1 MNNEEFNNNSLAIIL
16 LCSNLA
22 INHKVDTIK
31 PFTMV
36 EWSKLAKIIWSS
48 SIKEPSN
55 LFNLSKEQIEKE
67 LLIEEKESE
76 RIIKLLSKAG
86 QLTFELNELK
96 KLGINITTRADK
108 TYPKILRERLK
119 QKCPPMIYYC
129 GNIEILCN
137 NLVGVVGLKSVDE
150 YDIEFTKQLADK
162 IVKDKYSLICGNA
175 DGVDS
180 VSQVQ
185 VLKNNGKVVQF
196 IGDSMINR
204 IKKKEVREDI
214 VKGNLLLMSDS
225 NPRSGISV
233 YSAMDRNK
241 YIYGLSELT
250 VVVSADYN
258 KGETWT
264 GAAENL
270 QNQWTPT
277 LVRFDENVPKGNLE
291 LIKIGGKKFI
301 EESFEKDFTQTI

>member
-22 INHKVDTIK
+22 INHKVDKIK

-36 EWSKLAKIIWSS
+36 EWSKLANIIWNS
-48 SIKEPSN
+48 SIKKPSN

-96 KLGINITTRADK
+96 KLGVNITTRADK

-119 QKCPPMIYYC
+119 EKCPPVIYYC
-129 GNIEILCN
+129 GNIKILCN

-150 YDIEFTKQLADK
+150 YDIEFTKQLTYK
-162 IVKDKYSLICGNA
+162 IVEDKYSLVCGNA

-180 VSQVQ
+180 IAQGQ
-185 VLKNNGKVVQF
+185 VLKNNGKVVQV
-196 IGDSMINR
+196 IRDSVIDR

-241 YIYGLSELT
+241 YIYGLSEVT

-258 KGETWT
+258 KGEAWA
-264 GAAENL
+264 GAVENL
-270 QNQWTPT
+270 QNQWGPT
-277 LVRFDENVPKGNLE
+277 LVRFDKNVPKGNLE

-301 EESFEKDFTQTI
+301 EESFNKDFTQTI